1 MKVSIITVCFNSAKT
16 IEDTIQ
22 SVLSQDYP
30 DIEYIIIDGASSDK
44 TLEIIE
50 RYRDKIAIVVSE
62 PDLGIYDAMNKGIAQ
77 ASGDIIGILNS
88 DDVYNA
94 SNSVSTIVNAMT
106 AKGVD
111 CAFSDLVV
119 VDSPQS
125 NKVLRYYNSG
135 QFTIDR
141 FKYGWMPAHP
151 TFFVKASIYKKVGP
165 YALDYKISADYEMLI
180 RILWVQRAS
189 YVYLPIPLVK
199 MRWGGV
205 STSSSR
211 QILLLNQEIV
221 RACKANGINTNLF
234 LLMLKIPRKM
244 LERFRPQ
251 AKINAT

>member
-1 MKVSIITVCFNSAKT
+1 MRVSIITVCFNSAKT

-30 DIEYIIIDGASSDK
+30 EIEYIIIDGASKDRTPESIA
-44 TLEIIE
+44 TYRE
-50 RYRDKIAIVVSE
+50 RISVYLSE
-62 PDLGIYDAMNKGIAQ
+62 PDAGIYDAMNKGIAR
-77 ASGDIIGILNS
+77 ATGDIIGILNS
-88 DDVYNA
+88 DDVY
-94 SNSVSTIVNAMT
+94 SSPSSVSTIVNAMIS
-106 AKGVD
+106 KGLD

-135 QFTIDR
+135 QFNIER

-205 STSSSR
+205 STSSFR

-234 LLMLKIPRKM
+234 LLMLKIPRKI

-251 AKINAT
+251 AKISAT